1 MEDKQLEDALEA
13 EIKKSFNDSDPEF
26 EDILNEIENLEK
38 VFSDESKAQGEAGPG
53 LKLEEAKPND
63 LQEAIDAEVESIA
76 TEMEGALDEAPAQE
90 PAPVEA
96 VVEAASDDLFA
107 QAQAEVESEEPV
119 AVAEAEIFEETE
131 TPEASTEDL
140 ASEIG
145 EVMAE
150 ANEVEEDDNEEV
162 AFSAEEIAAIEES
175 VADIA
180 EEVIEEAPSAEV
192 TQDDVMDAVMEQIEA
207 TEEPAENV
215 VLFEKPSSQEAQVS
229 EASHQASTTSN
240 GSQVDFNA
248 SGSMDFNI
256 NFNVAGETA
265 NLKVED
271 GGLSLHMNGVKL
283 TISEETGCSVEM
295 EGGVQFSI
303 PLDKTGAKK
312 NVA

>member
-76 TEMEGALDEAPAQE
+76 TEMEGALDEAPAQG
-90 PAPVEA
+90 PAP
-96 VVEAASDDLFA
+96 VEAASDDLFA

-119 AVAEAEIFEETE
+119 AVAEAEIIEETE

-150 ANEVEEDDNEEV
+150 AHEMEEDDNEEV

-180 EEVIEEAPSAEV
+180 EEVIEEVPAAEV

-248 SGSMDFNI
+248 TGSMDLNI